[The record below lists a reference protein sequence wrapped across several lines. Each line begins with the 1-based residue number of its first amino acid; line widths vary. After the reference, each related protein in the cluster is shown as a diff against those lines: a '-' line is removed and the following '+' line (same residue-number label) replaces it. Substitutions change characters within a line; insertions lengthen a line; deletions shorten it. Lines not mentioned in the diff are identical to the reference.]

1 MKLSL
6 HEAIIRIR
14 VELQNSNIKK
24 SGFNKFAGFKYFELS
39 DFLPKLNELML
50 KYNVNDVFTITE
62 DKAILTLIKDDE
74 RQDYTMP
81 FKLFEV
87 PKNKSGQ
94 PQMQEIQYL
103 GALNTYIKRYLYMNA
118 FGITDGEIIDAMPIT
133 QGNIITDEQLNTL
146 NELIEITGTDKNKM
160 LAYFK
165 VSDLNK
171 IDVAT
176 FDKMI
181 KALNK
186 KLEHLKTDEIFNT
199 KVENINKKD
208 KK

>member
-176 FDKMI
+176 FEKMI
-181 KALNK
+181 TMLNK

>member
-176 FDKMI
+176 FEKM
-181 KALNK
+181 KTMLNK